1 MSSKFQVPSSKVK
14 LCIALDN
21 PSIEENLKLAKKLQE
36 YANDI
41 WLKIGF
47 RSYIRDGN
55 EFIKEL
61 KLMGYNLFLD
71 LKLYDIPNTMA
82 DGAEEIA
89 NLNVDMFNVHAS
101 AGSIALKTV
110 MARLQKFKKR
120 PIVIAVTALT
130 SFSNEEFKK
139 IYGESIENK
148 AKEFAKLSFNAGLDG
163 VVCSAFES
171 KMIKEITSSSFIT
184 LTPGIRPFGEDAG
197 DQARVADLELAKK
210 ENVDFIVVG
219 RPIYKDKNPKS
230 KVEKI
235 LNKIKEI

>member
-1 MSSKFQVPSSKVK
+1 MK

-21 PSIEENLKLAKKLQE
+21 PTKEENLKLAKELKE
-36 YANDI
+36 YANDL

-61 KLMGYNLFLD
+61 KLLGYNLFLD

-82 DGAEEIA
+82 DAAEEIA
-89 NLNVDMFNVHAS
+89 KLGVDMFNVHAS
-101 AGSIALKTV
+101 AGSTALKTV
-110 MARLQKFKKR
+110 MKRLEKYEKR
-120 PIVIAVTALT
+120 PLVLAVTALT
-130 SFSNEEFKK
+130 SFSNEEFEK
-139 IYGESIENK
+139 IYGDSIENK
-148 AKEFAKLSFNAGLDG
+148 AKTFAKISFEAGLDG

-171 KMIKEITSSSFIT
+171 GMIKNITNEHFIT

-197 DQARVADLELAKK
+197 DQARVADITLAKK
-210 ENVDFIVVG
+210 EKVDFIVVG
-219 RPIYKDKNPKS
+219 RPIYKDANPKE